1 MVDYKK
7 VGKLII
13 ASLQKELLGQGH
25 KATGNL
31 INSFE
36 QRVIELPNSIVIE
49 ILMDEYGIYVNEGRK
64 KGAKKVPISVL
75 VKWIEQKAIANGDK
89 EVKNIAFAIQQ
100 VIFAEG
106 SPTDGSS
113 RKGTKGS
120 FEFSNNGRRKG
131 FIDFV
136 IDNELDGVYNE
147 LEQQVFKGYDDAIAT
162 IVKDFNKKNK

>member
-1 MVDYKK
+1 MVDFKK

-64 KGAKKVPISVL
+64 TGGKKVPISVL
-75 VKWIEQKAIANGDK
+75 VEWIERKAIASGDK
-89 EVKNIAFAIQQ
+89 AVKSMAFAIQNT
-100 VIFAEG
+100 IHKEG
-106 SPTDGSS
+106 IP
-113 RKGTKGS
+113 TKGS
-120 FEFSNNGRRKG
+120 FKFSNNGRRKG

-147 LEQQVFKGYDDAIAT
+147 LEQQVFDGYDDAIAT
-162 IVKDFNKKNK
+162 IVKDFNIKNK

>member
-1 MVDYKK
+1 MVDFKK

-25 KATGNL
+25 KATGDL

-49 ILMDEYGIYVNEGRK
+49 ILMNEYGIYVNEGRK
-64 KGAKKVPISVL
+64 TGGKKVPINVL
-75 VKWIEQKAIANGDK
+75 VEWIERKAIASGDK
-89 EVKNIAFAIQQ
+89 DVKSMAFAIQNT
-100 VIFAEG
+100 IHKEG
-106 SPTDGSS
+106 IP
-113 RKGTKGS
+113 TKGS
-120 FEFSNNGRRKG
+120 FKFSNNGRRKG

-136 IDNELDGVYNE
+136 IDNELDEVYNE

-162 IVKDFNKKNK
+162 IVKDFNIKNK

>member
-1 MVDYKK
+1 MVDFKK

-64 KGAKKVPISVL
+64 TGGKKVPINVL
-75 VKWIEQKAIANGDK
+75 VEWIERKAIASGDK
-89 EVKNIAFAIQQ
+89 EVKSLAFAIQNT
-100 VIFAEG
+100 IHKEG
-106 SPTDGSS
+106 IP
-113 RKGTKGS
+113 TKGS
-120 FEFSNNGRRKG
+120 FKFTNNGRRKG

-136 IDNELDGVYNE
+136 IDNELDDVYNE
-147 LEQQVFKGYDDAIAT
+147 LEKQVFEGYDDAIAT

>member
-1 MVDYKK
+1 MVDFKK

-49 ILMDEYGIYVNEGRK
+49 ILIDEYGIYVNEGRK
-64 KGAKKVPISVL
+64 TGGKKVPISVL
-75 VKWIEQKAIANGDK
+75 VEWIERKAIASGDK
-89 EVKNIAFAIQQ
+89 DVKSMAFAIQNT
-100 VIFAEG
+100 IHKEG
-106 SPTDGSS
+106 IP
-113 RKGTKGS
+113 TKGS
-120 FEFSNNGRRKG
+120 FKFSNNGRRKG

-147 LEQQVFKGYDDAIAT
+147 LEQQVFDGYDDAIAT
-162 IVKDFNKKNK
+162 IVKDFNIKNK

>member
-64 KGAKKVPISVL
+64 TGGKKVPINVL
-75 VKWIEQKAIANGDK
+75 VEWIERKAIASGDK
-89 EVKNIAFAIQQ
+89 DVKSMAFAIQNT
-100 VIFAEG
+100 IHKEG
-106 SPTDGSS
+106 IPTKAVSYTHLTLPTN
-113 RKGTKGS
+113 R
-120 FEFSNNGRRKG
+120 E
-131 FIDFV
+131 V
-136 IDNELDGVYNE
+136 
-147 LEQQVFKGYDDAIAT
+147 
-162 IVKDFNKKNK
+162 

>member
-13 ASLQKELLGQGH
+13 ASLQKELIGQGH
-25 KATGNL
+25 DATGNL

-36 QRVIELPNSIVIE
+36 QRVIELPNNIVLE

-64 KGAKKVPISVL
+64 TGGKKVPISVL
-75 VKWIEQKAIANGDK
+75 VEWIERKAIVNGDK
-89 EVKNIAFAIQQ
+89 EVKSLAFAIQNT
-100 VIFAEG
+100 IHKEG
-106 SPTDGSS
+106 IP
-113 RKGTKGS
+113 TKGS
-120 FEFSNNGRRKG
+120 FKFSNNGRRKG

-136 IDNELDGVYNE
+136 IDNELDVVYNE

-162 IVKDFNKKNK
+162 IVKDFNKSNK

>member
-13 ASLQKELLGQGH
+13 ASLQKELIGQGH
-25 KATGNL
+25 KATGDL

-36 QRVIELPNSIVIE
+36 QRVIDLPNRIIIGS
-49 ILMDEYGIYVNEGRK
+49 LMNEYGIYVNEGREI
-64 KGAKKVPISVL
+64 GAKKVPISVL
-75 VKWIEQKAIANGDK
+75 QKAIASGDK

-136 IDNELDGVYNE
+136 IDNELDEVYNE
-147 LEQQVFKGYDDAIAT
+147 LEQQAFKGYDDAIAT
-162 IVKDFNKKNK
+162 IVKDFNIKNK

>member
-1 MVDYKK
+1 MVDFKK

-64 KGAKKVPISVL
+64 TGGKKVPISVL
-75 VKWIEQKAIANGDK
+75 VEWIERKAIASGDK
-89 EVKNIAFAIQQ
+89 DVKSIAFAIQNT
-100 VIFAEG
+100 IHKEG
-106 SPTDGSS
+106 MP
-113 RKGTKGS
+113 TKGS
-120 FEFSNNGRRKG
+120 FKFSNNGRRKG

-162 IVKDFNKKNK
+162 IVKDFNIKNK

>member
-1 MVDYKK
+1 MVDFKK

-49 ILMDEYGIYVNEGRK
+49 ILMDEYGIYVNDGRK
-64 KGAKKVPISVL
+64 TGGKKVPINVL
-75 VKWIEQKAIANGDK
+75 VEWIERKAIASGDK
-89 EVKNIAFAIQQ
+89 EVKSIAFAIQNT
-100 VIFAEG
+100 IHKEG
-106 SPTDGSS
+106 IP
-113 RKGTKGS
+113 TKGS
-120 FEFSNNGRRKG
+120 FKFSNNGRRKG

-147 LEQQVFKGYDDAIAT
+147 LEQQVFEGYDDAIAT
-162 IVKDFNKKNK
+162 IVKDFNIKNK

>member
-1 MVDYKK
+1 MVNYKN

-64 KGAKKVPISVL
+64 TGGKKVPISVL
-75 VKWIEQKAIANGDK
+75 VEWIERKAIASGDK
-89 EVKNIAFAIQQ
+89 EVKSMAFAIQNT
-100 VIFAEG
+100 IHKEG
-106 SPTDGSS
+106 IP
-113 RKGTKGS
+113 TKGS
-120 FEFSNNGRRKG
+120 FKFSNNGRRKG

-136 IDNELDGVYNE
+136 IDNELDDVYNE
-147 LEQQVFKGYDDAIAT
+147 LEQQVFKGYDDTIAT
-162 IVKDFNKKNK
+162 IVKDFNKKK

>member
-1 MVDYKK
+1 MVDFKK

-36 QRVIELPNSIVIE
+36 QRDIELPNSIVIE

-64 KGAKKVPISVL
+64 TGGKKVPISVL
-75 VKWIEQKAIANGDK
+75 VEWIERKAIASGDK
-89 EVKNIAFAIQQ
+89 EVKSLAFAIQNT
-100 VIFAEG
+100 IHKEG
-106 SPTDGSS
+106 IP
-113 RKGTKGS
+113 TKGS
-120 FEFSNNGRRKG
+120 FKFSNNGRRKG

-136 IDNELDGVYNE
+136 IDNELDDVYNE
-147 LEQQVFKGYDDAIAT
+147 LEKQVFEGYDDAIAT

>member
-1 MVDYKK
+1 MVDFKK

-64 KGAKKVPISVL
+64 TGGKKVPISVL
-75 VKWIEQKAIANGDK
+75 VEWIERKAIASGDK
-89 EVKNIAFAIQQ
+89 DVKSLAFAIQNT
-100 VIFAEG
+100 IHKEG
-106 SPTDGSS
+106 IP
-113 RKGTKGS
+113 TKGS
-120 FEFSNNGRRKG
+120 FKFSNNGRRKG

-136 IDNELDGVYNE
+136 IDNELDDVYNE
-147 LEQQVFKGYDDAIAT
+147 LEKEVFEGYDQSLIH
-162 IVKDFNKKNK
+162 I

>member
-1 MVDYKK
+1 MVDFKK

-13 ASLQKELLGQGH
+13 ASLQKERLGQGH

-36 QRVIELPNSIVIE
+36 RRVIELRNSIVIE

-64 KGAKKVPISVL
+64 TGGKKVPINVL
-75 VKWIEQKAIANGDK
+75 VDWIERRAIASGDK
-89 EVKNIAFAIQQ
+89 DVKSIAFAIQNT
-100 VIFAEG
+100 IHKEG
-106 SPTDGSS
+106 MP
-113 RKGTKGS
+113 TKGS
-120 FEFSNNGRRKG
+120 FKFSNNGRRKG

-147 LEQQVFKGYDDAIAT
+147 LERQVVEGYDDAIAT
-162 IVKDFNKKNK
+162 IVKDFNIKNK

>member
-1 MVDYKK
+1 MVDFKK

-25 KATGNL
+25 KATGDL

-49 ILMDEYGIYVNEGRK
+49 ILMDEYGIYVNDGRK
-64 KGAKKVPISVL
+64 TGGKKVPINVL
-75 VKWIEQKAIANGDK
+75 VEWIERKAIASGDK
-89 EVKNIAFAIQQ
+89 EVKSIAFAIQNT
-100 VIFAEG
+100 IHKEG
-106 SPTDGSS
+106 IP
-113 RKGTKGS
+113 TKGS
-120 FEFSNNGRRKG
+120 FKFSNNGRRKG

>member
-1 MVDYKK
+1 MVNYKN

-64 KGAKKVPISVL
+64 TGGKKVPINVL
-75 VKWIEQKAIANGDK
+75 VKWIEQKAIASGDK
-89 EVKNIAFAIQQ
+89 EVKSMAFAIQQ

-136 IDNELDGVYNE
+136 IDNELDDVYNE
-147 LEQQVFKGYDDAIAT
+147 LEQQAFKGYDDAIAT
-162 IVKDFNKKNK
+162 IVKDFNKKK